1 MEILFSVG
9 KVYAGNDVRNFLG
22 TGLGKGDYSS
32 KRVKADSA
40 RTHLLPRSSSCI
52 HVRARARLHVP
63 IYTPTN
69 RETGGGE
76 WKRVQRTRPARIA
89 IDRQL
94 FLVSSY
100 RCTYRCTRGFIVRI
114 LGAECSTEIARWLAR
129 LRSKSICV
137 CRVIVAI
144 IADAEKRSSWKMIS
158 SRGSLFGVEC
168 TTRNG

>member
-1 MEILFSVG
+1 MEIPFSVG

-100 RCTYRCTRGFIVRI
+100 RCTYGAPAASLCGYLERNAQPKLHVGSHVYGVRVF
-114 LGAECSTEIARWLAR
+114 AY
-129 LRSKSICV
+129 
-137 CRVIVAI
+137 VA
-144 IADAEKRSSWKMIS
+144 
-158 SRGSLFGVEC
+158 
-168 TTRNG
+168 